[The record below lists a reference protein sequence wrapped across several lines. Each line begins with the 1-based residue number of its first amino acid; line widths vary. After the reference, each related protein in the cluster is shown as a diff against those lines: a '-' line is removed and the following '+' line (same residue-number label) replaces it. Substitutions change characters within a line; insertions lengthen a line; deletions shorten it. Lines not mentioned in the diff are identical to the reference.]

1 MSPTSSRS
9 PERAW
14 ILIRCAG
21 RLERGRETPASCT
34 LLLVKPSK
42 KQHLRT
48 VMADVRH
55 NIRGRMLERN
65 FAYDLGLKRK
75 DDAQLTAS
83 ERERVVEQRIASNRL
98 EPMRGLCVT
107 AGGKLGL
114 VPVTTR
120 PGDMICTFL
129 GGQTMYILRKQVGGE
144 GTGQAYQYVGEA
156 YVHGLMDG
164 EVMEWVQR
172 GAAKAIEFALI

>member
-1 MSPTSSRS
+1 
-9 PERAW
+9 
-14 ILIRCAG
+14 
-21 RLERGRETPASCT
+21 
-34 LLLVKPSK
+34 
-42 KQHLRT
+42 
-48 VMADVRH
+48 
-55 NIRGRMLERN
+55 MLERN

-83 ERERVVEQRIASNRL
+83 ERKRVVEQRIAPNRF

-144 GTGQAYQYVGEA
+144 GTGQVYQYVGEA